1 MSLNLKLK
9 KIIRGLCLMCEL
21 VIKTAIDNGDIKMSN
36 KENDNLMEN
45 LYEKYLDLGYN
56 KELAIKLAIKEFY
69 NLD

>member
-1 MSLNLKLK
+1 
-9 KIIRGLCLMCEL
+9 MCEL

-56 KELAIKLAIKEFY
+56 KELALKLAIEEFY
-69 NLD
+69 NLV